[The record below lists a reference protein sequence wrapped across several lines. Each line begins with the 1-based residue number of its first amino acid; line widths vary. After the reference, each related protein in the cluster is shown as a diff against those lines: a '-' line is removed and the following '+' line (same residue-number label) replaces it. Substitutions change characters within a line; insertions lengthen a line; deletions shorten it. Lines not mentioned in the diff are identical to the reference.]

1 MANFYRTLKK
11 RGNVNFKNGIN
22 DSSPKDAV
30 GQLSTTPVPY
40 RRQVYWEDFLGY
52 NLDNFRVHKVEA
64 GSGTA
69 AIVPGDTVGGTLKI
83 TNDDAANDY
92 VNMQLGN
99 AAATNATFQWNYNR
113 DFWIDIRMKASD
125 ISSAKLDGFFGVC
138 QSENNIALFA
148 HYNRIGFHF
157 DNILGSHV
165 FPVCGN
171 ADKNRTSLGDGSSF
185 FAGVGNNEWFNL
197 SFAYSSKTKSLKWFI
212 NDVCAYSMNAN
223 DTNFVGGIPAVEYI
237 PVNNSTMAPTIQFKN
252 GTSGANVLEVD
263 YMLVGVETED
273 RS

>member
-1 MANFYRTLKK
+1 MANFNRTLKK

-22 DSSPKDAV
+22 DSALGDAV
-30 GQLSTTPVPY
+30 GQLSTKPVPY
-40 RRQVYWEDFLGY
+40 RRQVFWQDFLGY
-52 NLDNFRVHKVEA
+52 DLATFRVHKVEA
-64 GSGTA
+64 GSGSA

-99 AAATNATFQWNYNR
+99 TAATNATFQWNYNR

-125 ISSAKLDGFFGVC
+125 VSSGKLDGFFGVC

-157 DNILGSHV
+157 DNILGTHV

-171 ADKNRTSLGDGSSF
+171 ADKNRTSLGDGNPF
-185 FAGVGNNEWFNL
+185 FTGIGNDEWFNL

-212 NDVCAYSMNAN
+212 NDVCAYSMDAN
-223 DTNFVGGIPAVEYI
+223 DLNFVASIPAVEYI

-252 GTSGANVLEVD
+252 GTAGANVLEVD

-273 RS
+273 RA

>member
-22 DSSPKDAV
+22 DSSPKDAA
-30 GQLSTTPVPY
+30 GQLSSTPVPY
-40 RRQVYWEDFLGY
+40 RRQVFWEDFLGY
-52 NLDNFRVHKVEA
+52 NLNNFRVHKVEA
-64 GSGTA
+64 GSGAA
-69 AIVPGDTVGGTLKI
+69 AIVPGNTIGGTLKI
-83 TNDDAANDY
+83 TNDTAANDY

-113 DFWIDIRMKASD
+113 DFWIDIRMKSPD
-125 ISSAKLDGFFGVC
+125 VSSGKLDGFFGVC
-138 QSENNIALFA
+138 QSENNIGLFN

-157 DNILGSHV
+157 DNILGTHV
-165 FPVCGN
+165 FTVSGN
-171 ADKNRTSLGDGSSF
+171 ADKNRTSLGNGDTE
-185 FAGVGNNEWFNL
+185 FAGVGNDEWFNL
-197 SFAYSSKTKSLKWFI
+197 SVTYNSKTKDIKWFI
-212 NDVCAYSMNAN
+212 NDVCAYGFNINS
-223 DTNFVGGIPAVEYI
+223 NFSSIGVPGTEYV

-252 GTSGANVLEVD
+252 GTAGANVLEVD